1 MEPVAVGRALD
12 GDRQA
17 DGTGARVHCRRLAGR
32 LQQTVAGVHLRDNP
46 VDGFRGEFRLVAG
59 RMVHPAHLLRVER
72 DLIGRIRQFEPEADA
87 RAPVIIHGRVGGER
101 VLVVVG
107 HRIVRADDVVVLVLV
122 VAAFVV
128 LVERRGAGDA
138 VDEPEPAHGGA
149 VRVEHVVDGHV
160 RRGLTRIRLRSGL
173 RGRTGAGLFV
183 RPGSGLVAGTGV
195 GFRRGLVAACGRLV
209 GFGLDSRGR
218 AHGRI
223 VRIRGGHGRRA

>member
-1 MEPVAVGRALD
+1 
-12 GDRQA
+12 
-17 DGTGARVHCRRLAGR
+17 
-32 LQQTVAGVHLRDNP
+32 
-46 VDGFRGEFRLVAG
+46 
-59 RMVHPAHLLRVER
+59 MVHPAHLLRVER
-72 DLIGRIRQFEPEADA
+72 DPIGRIRQFEPEADA
-87 RAPVIIHGRVGGER
+87 RAPVIVHGRVGGER

-107 HRIVRADDVVVLVLV
+107 HRIVGADDVVGFVLV

-138 VDEPEPAHGGA
+138 VGEPEPAHNGA

-183 RPGSGLVAGTGV
+183 RPGSGLVA
-195 GFRRGLVAACGRLV
+195 ACGRLHV

>member
-1 MEPVAVGRALD
+1 MSLVSSLSSPRSLSLSNGAVPVMRSVSLS
-12 GDRQA
+12 
-17 DGTGARVHCRRLAGR
+17 
-32 LQQTVAGVHLRDNP
+32 
-46 VDGFRGEFRLVAG
+46 
-59 RMVHPAHLLRVER
+59 LLT
-72 DLIGRIRQFEPEADA
+72 
-87 RAPVIIHGRVGGER
+87 
-101 VLVVVG
+101 
-107 HRIVRADDVVVLVLV
+107 
-122 VAAFVV
+122 
-128 LVERRGAGDA
+128 
-138 VDEPEPAHGGA
+138 GGA

-195 GFRRGLVAACGRLV
+195 GFRRGLVAACGRLHV